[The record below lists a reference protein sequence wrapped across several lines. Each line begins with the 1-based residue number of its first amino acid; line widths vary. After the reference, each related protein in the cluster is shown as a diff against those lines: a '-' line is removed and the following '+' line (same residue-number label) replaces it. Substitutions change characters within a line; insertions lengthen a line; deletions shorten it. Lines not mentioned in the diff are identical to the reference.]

1 MNKRKEMEKT
11 SREVGSERKD
21 ELEWQKWMQIVTS
34 ERASEWMSENSENR
48 EKVIAKI
55 NS

>member
-11 SREVGSERKD
+11 SREMGSERKD

-34 ERASEWMSENSENR
+34 ERASEWEFRESWKSECEN
-48 EKVIAKI
+48 
-55 NS
+55 